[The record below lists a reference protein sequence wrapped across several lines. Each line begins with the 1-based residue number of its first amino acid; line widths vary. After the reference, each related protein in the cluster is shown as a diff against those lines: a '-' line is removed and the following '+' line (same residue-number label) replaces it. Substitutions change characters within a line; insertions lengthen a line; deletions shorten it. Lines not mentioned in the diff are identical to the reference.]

1 MDYKELYFNWLLNK
15 IDNGRLDEYSYL
27 LSQLFDYPFKPIIDM
42 DYNRSEDGK
51 TLRYA
56 YTREE
61 IIDDLP
67 SVVRK
72 YIDKDYCSIL
82 ELMIGVSIR
91 IEGYMEDEEH
101 DCRINEW
108 FWDMIG
114 SLGLIRQTNDKF
126 NKELIED
133 ILERFNNRDYEPDGE
148 GSLFTI
154 IDSDKDMRDIEI
166 WYQMCSYIN
175 SIL

>member
-15 IDNGRLDEYSYL
+15 IDNGRLNEYSYL
-27 LSQLFDYPFKPIIDM
+27 LSLLFDYPFKPIIDM

-51 TLRYA
+51 SLRYA

-154 IDSDKDMRDIEI
+154 VDSDKDMRDIEI